1 MLSVSLA
8 LNGPQTIV
16 PGATINVSGELA
28 NDQSEMSLVVNP
40 TNPLNVVGFSHRLRN
55 PITMDVY
62 ASFDGGL
69 TWSTN
74 EINNADDGL
83 GTVGN
88 RFDPSLQFDANGVLY
103 IAYGYRGQATAPLRN
118 TLLIVARSND
128 GGVNFGNYVTVDQ
141 QADILTA
148 NPTDTDTPGLD
159 KWYVATGLDPVS
171 GNQAVY
177 LAYVAFVTEGT
188 GLSAGADAH
197 ISVIGSNDGGANWT
211 PRLVVNDNA
220 AGVNFDSASYASPI
234 VDSLGRLAVSWWDND
249 NDSIVLDRDTDGLWG
264 GGAAFGADITVRTGI
279 DLDRATD
286 QPPAQPE
293 RGINPAPM
301 LEVWRAV
308 NWLYITVAEKYQG
321 SSTDLDIW
329 VGVSSD
335 FGENWTFNRIDD
347 SGGTEFNPWLQVD
360 QTTGAVN
367 VLYYTTEGD
376 VGTGNDDVRPR
387 LAMSNDGGATWTR
400 TFLST
405 QQSNEGPDVPMNGDY
420 DGDYLE
426 YHGLAAR
433 DGTVH
438 GLWPSRYMGGGTDLD
453 AFTANAAFVSSI
465 GDNRLFIG
473 GSGGIDDS
481 FLVQQSP
488 ANPAFLEVFVDGV
501 REFTGL
507 SATLD
512 HIIFNPGGGINTF
525 NIGSLTGISSVTIN
539 GTSNIDTYDIVSL
552 GLNAPLSIVLGGD
565 DDTVTLGSS
574 PFASQL
580 IQSAVTVFGDAGND
594 TLFLGS
600 NNADSIDANVTFN
613 GGTSVGAVGDRIVFN
628 DTAPSYNVS
637 YDITSTFVTRDGFN
651 LPRTVSY
658 SNTDGIVL
666 NCGSGADT
674 INLGNALSATVD
686 LHVNDG
692 NDVLNV
698 GGGNLS
704 GYFPQI
710 FNGGDGTDRITFD
723 NHLDSTN
730 RIWDMRNNEVI
741 FGGLIS
747 LFTTNFEEVG
757 VLAGSGQDEFD
768 FKGVLGQGFNVDG
781 GPGADDFVLGYQGSV
796 YFNNAVTLLGGAGA
810 DLFTV
815 NDAAVSAFTTPLVMD
830 GGAAAD
836 FNGLVVNEPLVSGFV
851 LGPGYFIPN
860 GQGTFVFANM
870 LSTVITGNS
879 ADNTFT
885 VYSAGVDSIGTFRI
899 DGGSGNDTFH
909 LVPQPSGYTFKG
921 LTINGQ
927 PGVDTLY
934 LDATAFS
941 TNESY
946 TIGSN
951 VIQIARASGAE
962 TINCTSMNEIALS
975 AGSGNDSITM
985 NQYSAGIPVTVNGG
999 FGDDTMN
1006 VGSGNLSANITSI
1019 AAFTFNGQ
1027 SGFDRF
1033 NLNNASETGAWQ
1045 YIRDIGSIRADRLTA
1060 PVGYFVTLG
1069 ETGIEEMTVNAGPAG
1084 DAFYTRAIEPGA
1096 SIILNAGAGL
1106 DGLVVADSTQ
1116 NLQGIQG
1123 LIRYNAGVDGGNMR
1137 VSDNADTTGDTGHL
1151 TASTL
1156 GAAPGDNLFGPGGSL
1171 EFSNI
1176 VNSSLSSGI
1185 TLNLGSGADAIFAQ
1199 PLASAQVTINAGN
1212 PTSAPGDALNLVL
1225 ATAQNYVVN
1234 GTPANGNVTSTN
1246 LMTLSYTGFETGP
1259 NISDANFDGDGDV
1272 DGNDF
1277 LAWQRGLGK
1286 PAAMNADGDAD
1297 GDGDVDGGD
1306 LALWRG
1312 QFGMAGAAIAAS
1324 DAAVASL
1331 AKPTSRAPISAEL
1344 IDLAIARELIGHSM
1358 DDRLHRGHAFVDE
1371 GIVFDGPT
1379 PRVQPESDATKYRDG
1394 GNETPPGRRR
1404 QEPRVA
1410 NESSIRSLSSARLDA
1425 IVLDTLFSRL
1435 L

>member
-8 LNGPQTIV
+8 LNGPQSIV
-16 PGATINVSGELA
+16 PGATINVSAELA

-118 TLLIVARSND
+118 TLLIIARSTD
-128 GGVNFGNYVTVDQ
+128 GGLNFGNYVTVDQ

-188 GLSAGADAH
+188 GMSAGTDAH
-197 ISVIGSNDGGANWT
+197 ISVIGSNNGGVNWT
-211 PRLVVNDNA
+211 PRLVINENS
-220 AGVNFDSASYASPI
+220 AGANFDSASYASPI

-473 GSGGIDDS
+473 GSGGSDDS
-481 FLVQQSP
+481 FLIQQSP

-525 NIGSLTGISSVTIN
+525 NIGSLTGISSLTIN
-539 GTSNIDTYDIVSL
+539 GTSNVDTYDIVSL
-552 GLNAPLSIVLGGD
+552 GLNAPLSIVLGGG

-580 IQSAVTVFGDAGND
+580 IQSPVTVFGDAGND

-600 NNADSIDANVTFN
+600 NNGDSIDANITFN
-613 GGTSVGAVGDRIVFN
+613 GGASVGGVGDRIVFN
-628 DTAPSYNVS
+628 DFAPSYNIS
-637 YDITSTFVTRDGFN
+637 YDIAPTFVTRDGFN
-651 LPRTVSY
+651 LPHTVSY
-658 SNTDGIVL
+658 SSTEGIVV
-666 NCGSGADT
+666 NAGSGADT
-674 INLGNALSATVD
+674 VTVLNAIAPLVTANG
-686 LHVNDG
+686 NDG
-692 NDVLNV
+692 NDNFIV
-698 GGGNLS
+698 GGGNMT
-704 GYFPQI
+704 GFVPQI
-710 FNGGDGTDRITFD
+710 FNGGLGTDQITFD
-723 NHLDSTN
+723 DHLDPTA
-730 RIWDMRNNEVI
+730 RFWDIRPNEVI

-747 LFTTNFEEVG
+747 LFTNSFESVG
-757 VLAGSGQDEFD
+757 VLAGT
-768 FKGVLGQGFNVDG
+768 
-781 GPGADDFVLGYQGSV
+781 GADEITF
-796 YFNNAVTLLGGAGA
+796 AGE
-810 DLFTV
+810 F
-815 NDAAVSAFTTPLVMD
+815 
-830 GGAAAD
+830 
-836 FNGLVVNEPLVSGFV
+836 
-851 LGPGYFIPN
+851 
-860 GQGTFVFANM
+860 GQN
-870 LSTVITGNS
+870 LN
-879 ADNTFT
+879 
-885 VYSAGVDSIGTFRI
+885 I
-899 DGGSGNDTFH
+899 DGGGGFDRFLWNEAKNFYPLSGTYSVNLNGGDGINRLEMTQAAQGALTFNVTATRIQAVGDPFDIFTGKPDINYGNFIAV
-909 LVPQPSGYTFKG
+909 LVTAGPQADRFNVYQTDGSSNYTFNG
-921 LTINGQ
+921 GDGADYFYMQTDPATRNNVTLNGQ
-927 PGVDTLY
+927 PGNDTLAIDDGVFANENVPY
-934 LDATAFS
+934 TFS
-941 TNESY
+941 
-946 TIGSN
+946 
-951 VIQIARASGAE
+951 AASGILPDRVVRDTGPLAI
-962 TINCTSMNEIALS
+962 TTYGYTSMTSLIVSGTTGSDTFNVDQAK
-975 AGSGNDSITM
+975 AGTSFSLFGGEGNDIL
-985 NQYSAGIPVTVNGG
+985 NFGG
-999 FGDDTMN
+999 
-1006 VGSGNLSANITSI
+1006 GNLPANITNIS
-1019 AAFTFNGQ
+1019 AFAFNGQ
-1027 SGFDRF
+1027 NGFDRF
-1033 NLNNASETGAWQ
+1033 NLNNTVDFSEWQ
-1045 YIRDIGSIRADRLTA
+1045 YIRDAGTIRADRLA
-1060 PVGYFVTLG
+1060 PFFGYLVILA
-1069 ETGIEEMTVNAGPAG
+1069 ETSVEEMTINASSGV
-1084 DAFYTRAIEPGA
+1084 DRFYVRAIAAGT
-1096 SIILNAGAGL
+1096 STILNAGGGV
-1106 DGLVVADSTQ
+1106 DGLFLADSTQ
-1116 NLQGIQG
+1116 NLAGIQG
-1123 LIRYNAGVDGGNMR
+1123 LVRYNAGAQGGNML
-1137 VSDNADTTGDTGHL
+1137 VTDNADTTGDTGHL
-1151 TASTL
+1151 TDTTL
-1156 GAAPGDNLFGPGGSL
+1156 GAIPGDTLFGPGGSL
-1171 EFSNI
+1171 EFHDLVGNPGEFPGI
-1176 VNSSLSSGI
+1176 MLNLSSG
-1185 TLNLGSGADAIFAQ
+1185 ADTIYAQ
-1199 PLASAQVTINAGN
+1199 PLASATVTINAGN
-1212 PTSAPGDALNLVL
+1212 PTTAPGDRLNLDL
-1225 ATAQNYVVN
+1225 STAQNYAIN
-1234 GTPANGNVTSTN
+1234 GTSASGNVTSTN
-1246 LMTLSYTGFETGP
+1246 LKTLSYTGFETGP
-1259 NISDANFDGDGDV
+1259 VTVSGDFDGDGV
-1272 DGNDF
+1272 VNGRDF
-1277 LAWQRGLGK
+1277 LAWQRGFGM
-1286 PAAMNADGDAD
+1286 PAPNAANGDAD
-1297 GDGDVDGGD
+1297 DDQDVDGNDLIVWQNQYGNVEQLPPINALSATQLTTEHEILPSDSRFSPFWLAPPNSRESVSD
-1306 LALWRG
+1306 LAVV
-1312 QFGMAGAAIAAS
+1312 IVDES
-1324 DAAVASL
+1324 
-1331 AKPTSRAPISAEL
+1331 TEE
-1344 IDLAIARELIGHSM
+1344 ID
-1358 DDRLHRGHAFVDE
+1358 HAFE
-1371 GIVFDGPT
+1371 EWGAL
-1379 PRVQPESDATKYRDG
+1379 PRGTIREFGEIAV
-1394 GNETPPGRRR
+1394 RRGV
-1404 QEPRVA
+1404 PARVA
-1410 NESSIRSLSSARLDA
+1410 M
-1425 IVLDTLFSRL
+1425 IVEFVSEI
-1435 L
+1435 